1 MSRLKHIHVKAFKS
15 ILDQKIELG
24 QINVFI
30 GNNGAGKSN
39 VLEAIGMLSAAIS
52 GQVNYQKL
60 SERGMRL
67 STPEVFRS
75 ALKNQKRKPSL
86 FLEGTFDDF
95 QYHAYINAEKD
106 WSFHSEKFTRG
117 SNLETRISGRSNSM
131 AAIQGEDSF
140 SKKDLD
146 SSISIGRV
154 TEVLGHFLEP
164 EVAAI
169 RALSNYAIYAPSTPI
184 LRGVVTDESHKSPL
198 GLYGG
203 SLASALS
210 DVIATRSLDDLK
222 RFFSLFDWFEQV
234 GTSKPDGTLQSNHV
248 HTSASVVSFK
258 DKFMQRNFKDLYAYD
273 VSEGALYVLFVLLLL
288 THEDSPSMFALDNV
302 DSALNPGL
310 VTAMVSHI
318 SEILKDHPEK
328 QIFMTTHNPTTLDA
342 IDLFNPDH
350 RLFVT
355 KRDDSGATVFERI
368 SPPSGMTK
376 DEWQEKHGYMKL
388 SEIWLSGAIEGLTP
402 PRGF

>member
-1 MSRLKHIHVKAFKS
+1 MNILKNIHIKSFKS

-24 QINVFI
+24 KINVFI

-75 ALKNQKRKPSL
+75 ALKNQKRKASL
-86 FLEGTFDDF
+86 FIEGTFDDF

-106 WSFHSEKFTRG
+106 WTFHSEKFTRG
-117 SNLETRISGRSNSM
+117 SNLETRIAGRSNSM
-131 AAIQGEDSF
+131 AAIQGADSF

-154 TEVLGHFLEP
+154 TEVLGYFLES
-164 EVAAI
+164 ETKAMK
-169 RALSNYAIYAPSTPI
+169 ALSNYAIYAPSTPI

-203 SLASALS
+203 SLATALS
-210 DVIATRSLDDLK
+210 DVIATRSLDDLN

-234 GTSKPDGTLQSNHV
+234 RISKPDGMLQSNHV

-288 THEDSPSMFALDNV
+288 THEDSPPIFALDNV

-318 SEILKDHPEK
+318 SEILKNNPEK

-355 KRDDSGATVFERI
+355 KRDDNGATIFERI
-368 SPPSGMTK
+368 SPPKGMTK
-376 DEWQEKHGYMKL
+376 EGWQEKYGYMKL

>member
-1 MSRLKHIHVKAFKS
+1 MNILKHIHIKSFKS

-39 VLEAIGMLSAAIS
+39 ILEAIGMLSAAIS

-75 ALKNQKRKPSL
+75 ALKNQKRKQSL
-86 FLEGTFDDF
+86 FIEGAFDNF
-95 QYHAYINAEKD
+95 QYHTHINAEKD
-106 WSFHSEKFTRG
+106 WTFHSEKFTRG
-117 SNLETRISGRSNSM
+117 SKLESRIAGRSNSM
-131 AAIQGEDSF
+131 AAIQGAPSF

-146 SSISIGRV
+146 SSVSIGAI
-154 TEVLGHFLEP
+154 TEVLGHFFEH
-164 EVAAI
+164 EIAAI

-203 SLASALS
+203 SLATALS
-210 DVIATRSLDDLK
+210 DVIATRSLNDLK
-222 RFFSLFDWFEQV
+222 RFFSLFDWFQQV
-234 GTSKPDGTLQSNHV
+234 GTSKPDGALQSNHV

-258 DKFMQRNFKDLYAYD
+258 DKFMQRNFKNLYAYD

-288 THEDSPSMFALDNV
+288 THEDSPSIFALDNV

-318 SEILKDHPEK
+318 SEMLKSSPEK

-355 KRDDSGATVFERI
+355 KRDDNGATVFERI
-368 SPPSGMTK
+368 SPPEEMTK
-376 DEWQEKHGYMKL
+376 EAWQEKHGYMKL

-402 PRGF
+402 PKGF